1 MVGFFFSFFL
11 DPQFFYFLDEKVFS
25 QFFPTFSSKYLF
37 IKIFLFSLQ
46 NIFFFEKNS

>member
-1 MVGFFFSFFL
+1 MQKF
-11 DPQFFYFLDEKVFS
+11 FS
-25 QFFPTFSSKYLF
+25 QFFSIFLKNLSSKYLF